1 MITISAS
8 VIFVSDQQ
16 GVFRIVISHNGGNE
30 WGSGFVD
37 SIPLCEQDVKNLG
50 SQVLGTLL
58 EITKTEITE
67 KNFSG
72 SWLHNCFLCL
82 LTNMC
87 RMCVGVCGR
96 IGYQG
101 HGREDLQVSPT
112 RMNLIS
118 VSDQISLDQFSQ
130 CIS

>member
-1 MITISAS
+1 MITINAS

-37 SIPLCEQDVKNLG
+37 SVPLCEQGVKNLG

-58 EITKTEITE
+58 KITKTEITE

-72 SWLHNCFLCL
+72 SWLPVFCACPLICAECVL
-82 LTNMC
+82 V
-87 RMCVGVCGR
+87 CVGELGTKVMGEETSR
-96 IGYQG
+96 SHLLEG
-101 HGREDLQVSPT
+101 T
-112 RMNLIS
+112 
-118 VSDQISLDQFSQ
+118 
-130 CIS
+130 